1 MKLNED
7 ILYIQMI
14 ELDVFHK
21 FVVDNYSIWDHL
33 EDQIVFL
40 NYQISSSIVFWIF
53 QLTSNINIVYT
64 KVVAHNVIHKTVVD
78 NIFIWDSL
86 EAQILFQTSNVDT
99 VRTKFVTWS
108 INL

>member
-40 NYQISSSIVFWIF
+40 YYQISSSIVFWIF

-64 KVVAHNVIHKTVVD
+64 KVVAYNVIHKIVVD
-78 NIFIWDSL
+78 NIFFWDSL